1 MIDRRAVT
9 FALLMLASGTGATM
23 GDEPMAQADIRLNAS
38 DSEQE
43 LVRKLD
49 QSLAGQPVDALAARL
64 EKLGARQIGIDIDPT
79 STWPVSAI
87 FGLRRG
93 WLKNDR
99 RMRIFLEMTSD
110 GAMGRVTRTEF
121 YAK

>member
-1 MIDRRAVT
+1 MTI
-9 FALLMLASGTGATM
+9 ALLMLASGTGASM
-23 GDEPMAQADIRLNAS
+23 GDEPVAQTDIRLNAS
-38 DSEQE
+38 DTEQE
-43 LVRKLD
+43 LLRKLD
-49 QSLAGQPVDALAARL
+49 QSLAGHPVDELATRL
-64 EKLGARQIGIDIDPT
+64 KGLGARQIGIDVDPT

-99 RMRIFLEMTSD
+99 RMRIYLEMTSE
-110 GAMGRVTRTEF
+110 ATMGKVTRTEF